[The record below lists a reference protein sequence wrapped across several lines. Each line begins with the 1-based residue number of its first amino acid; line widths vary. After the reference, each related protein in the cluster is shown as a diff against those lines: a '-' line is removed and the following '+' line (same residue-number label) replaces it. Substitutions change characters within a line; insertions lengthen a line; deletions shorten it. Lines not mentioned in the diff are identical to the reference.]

1 MNHPQRPIRFG
12 TGGGRVSDRD
22 RLVAAARR
30 AEDIG
35 YSTFSMSDHFGLP
48 LAPLIA
54 LQAVADATTT
64 LRITQTVL
72 GQDFRQPAVLA
83 KELATLDV
91 LSDGRVDIGLG
102 AGWMRSEYDQAGIR
116 FDPATLRIARLEEVV
131 IVLKGLFGDQP
142 FSFSGH
148 HVTITDL
155 NGTPK
160 PVQRPHPPILIGGGG
175 LKLLGVAAR
184 QADIIQ
190 VMPRIRPP
198 SQPIDAREFIADT
211 YRAKVDH
218 IKTIAGKR
226 FHEIELGTQL
236 LLAAVTDD
244 SDRVLAEFLAGF
256 GAIYGRPGAQLA
268 LSDDNLRASPLVAV
282 GSLSEVCDKLLATRD
297 EFGISYFMCPIGA
310 KPSSLAPIISRL
322 AGT

>member
-1 MNHPQRPIRFG
+1 MPMKNRPIRFG
-12 TGGGRVSDRD
+12 TGGGRVADPE

-35 YSTFSMSDHFGLP
+35 YSTFSMADHFGLP

-72 GQDFRQPAVLA
+72 AQDFRHPAVLA

-91 LSDGRVDIGLG
+91 LSDGRVEVGLG

-116 FDPATLRIARLEEVV
+116 FESAAVRIARLEESA
-131 IVLKGLFGDQP
+131 IVLKGLFGEQP
-142 FSFSGH
+142 FTFSGTH
-148 HVTITDL
+148 FSISDL
-155 NGTPK
+155 DGTPK

-175 LKLLGVAAR
+175 RQLLAVAAR

-190 VMPRIRPP
+190 VMPRIQPP
-198 SQPIDAREFIADT
+198 GRAVDATEFSAAT
-211 YRAKVDH
+211 YKAKIDH
-218 IKTIAGKR
+218 IKAVAGER
-226 FHEIELGTQL
+226 FNAVELGTQL
-236 LLAAVTDD
+236 LLATVTDD
-244 SDRVLAEFLAGF
+244 PERSLEEFAAGYRLR
-256 GAIYGRPGAQLA
+256 G
-268 LSDDNLRASPLVAV
+268 DDLRASPLIAV
-282 GSLSEVCDKLLATRD
+282 GSLSEVCERLLAVRD
-297 EFGISYFMCPIGA
+297 ECGISYFACPVGV
-310 KPSSLAPIISRL
+310 KPSSLAPIIEKV